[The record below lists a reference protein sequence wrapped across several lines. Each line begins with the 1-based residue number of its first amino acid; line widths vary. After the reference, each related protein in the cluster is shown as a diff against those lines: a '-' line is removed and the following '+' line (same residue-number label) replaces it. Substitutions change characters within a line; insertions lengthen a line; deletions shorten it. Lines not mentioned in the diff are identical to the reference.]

1 MSSIFQTLCD
11 FFGISGAAPADF
23 GEFIPWFMQVML
35 AICILWACWRM
46 FRAIICGVTSGGRR
60 L

>member
-11 FFGISGAAPADF
+11 FFGLSGAPADF
-23 GEFIPWFMQVML
+23 AEFIPWFMQVML
-35 AICILWACWRM
+35 ASCVLWGCWRM
-46 FRAIICGVTSGGRR
+46 FRAIICGVTYGGRR